1 MKAKKM
7 TVRKIQKEAGP
18 SSMDQ
23 EAPNINQVWIV
34 PLELVLLHRYTSTQ
48 LLFPCLLADIVD
60 ISSGEEKARQEVPTL
75 DSLENPVT
83 AVNLQ
88 DLILET
94 PENLATTIN
103 TLVNLQ
109 ELQESIITSSAINPS
124 PEKVHLQEPI
134 VTSSAINPSPEKVR
148 YIFEPFASSFSCTV
162 LIFCLLSGSK
172 PLGVALI

>member
-109 ELQESIITSSAINPS
+109 EL
-124 PEKVHLQEPI
+124 I